1 MERFSMSSPIKP
13 QVSHFE
19 PPHVSLRTYLYGF
32 LSCVALTLIAYA
44 VAVTDAVSAMTA
56 VIIIAALAL
65 VQFLVQ
71 LVGFLHL
78 GQEFKPRWKLGVFI
92 LMLSIVCIVIAGSL
106 WIMSN
111 LNYRMIHNPG
121 EMRDYVERQAG
132 F

>member
-1 MERFSMSSPIKP
+1 MSTHNKP

-19 PPHVSLRTYLYGF
+19 PPHATVRAYVYGF

-44 VAVTDAVSAMTA
+44 VAITDAVSAMTA
-56 VIIIAALAL
+56 IIIIAALAL
-65 VQFLVQ
+65 VQCVVQ

-78 GQEFKPRWKLGVFI
+78 GNEFKPRWKLGVFI
-92 LMLSIVCIVIAGSL
+92 LMISIVLIVVAGSI
-106 WIMSN
+106 WIMNN